1 MAPRTKKKVLY
12 LHERDGVLYVRVPYC
27 NSAGVRRS
35 KEKRVE
41 NEREAIKIISEIR
54 HQLGE
59 AGPGVFDGERM
70 TFDEL
75 LAEYRRAHPD
85 KHRWYLDPIEKYF
98 GQRRIRTITYGD
110 LKRFKTEREGIKKPN
125 GEKRKPATIHREL
138 EQLRS
143 VLLLAV
149 RHGWLLRNP
158 FMAGPPLI
166 IKSEEERR
174 DRIPTPEEEEKI
186 LAVCVPPYRAHL
198 RPLVIA
204 SLDTGLR
211 RSALQSL
218 TWSAVDFENHVLKIP
233 RGNRYKNRP
242 KLIGMTTRLEAE
254 LQDLFERSD
263 KNPETGIFRKVKD
276 FKRSWKTACR
286 LAGVEGLRFNDLRH
300 GFSTGLME
308 AGIPRDLAMKA
319 AGHSNP
325 DIHEIYTNID
335 HRIARQLAEALNK
348 LHETRRREDECP
360 EDSQKRPFIH

>member
-1 MAPRTKKKVLY
+1 MSSQTKRIPNFS
-12 LHERDGVLYVRVPYC
+12 EIDGKLYVRVNYQD
-27 NSAGVRRS
+27 AGGKWRS
-35 KEKRVE
+35 KTKRVTSQ
-41 NEREAIKIISEIR
+41 REGLKLIAQLK
-54 HQLGE
+54 HQLSE
-59 AGPGVFDGERM
+59 SGPGVFDGERM

-85 KHRWYLDPIEKYF
+85 KHRWYLDPIEKYS

-143 VLLLAV
+143 ILLLAV

-158 FMAGPPLI
+158 FMAGPTLI

-186 LAVCVPPYRAHL
+186 LAVCVPPHRAHL

-218 TWSAVDFENHVLKIP
+218 TWFAVDFENHVLRIP

-242 KLIGMTTRLEAE
+242 KVIGMTARLKAE
-254 LQDLFERSD
+254 LRDVWEKSD
-263 KNPETGIFRKVKD
+263 KNPDSGIFSKVKD

-308 AGIPRDLAMKA
+308 AGIPRDLAMKV

-325 DIHEIYTNID
+325 EIHDIYTNID
-335 HRIARQLAEALNK
+335 LRIARQVAGALDK
-348 LHETRRREDECP
+348 LHESRSLEITDGTGLV
-360 EDSQKRPFIH
+360 S